1 MGRSRV
7 IGAASAASI
16 GAMTETIR
24 LLEADEEIR
33 LARAIEA
40 GLLASEQLAQDT
52 ASAGTA
58 AELTTLERQGRDA
71 WQRFLLANVRLV
83 QSIATKEAR
92 RSPAGLDE
100 LFQEGFLGLTEA
112 LVRWDHTS
120 GYRFSTYA
128 STWIKR
134 RVCDAA
140 VEQRVPASVRTA
152 LRARGVRGLA
162 DELTAELRR
171 PASDADVA
179 QVLGRSERWVARVRH
194 LSVWAPLD
202 PDLVVVG
209 PHSEPID
216 DTDLSPLLRALPAAE
231 AAVVRTRFGLGGDSP
246 LRQAPAAAR
255 LGMSL
260 STLRRHETRALRRLR
275 GWILADQAA

>member
-1 MGRSRV
+1 M
-7 IGAASAASI
+7 IGAASPASI
-16 GAMTETIR
+16 GDMSETIR
-24 LLEADEEIR
+24 LLEADDEIR
-33 LARAIEA
+33 LARIIEA
-40 GLLASEQLAQDT
+40 GLLATERLARGDE
-52 ASAGTA
+52 SAATA

-71 WQRFLLANVRLV
+71 WQHFLLANVRLV
-83 QSIATKEAR
+83 QSIATHEAR
-92 RSPAGLDE
+92 RSSTSLDE

-128 STWIKR
+128 TAWIRR
-134 RVCDAA
+134 RVRDAA

-162 DELTAELRR
+162 DELTAEFRR
-171 PASDADVA
+171 PASDAEVA
-179 QVLGRSERWVARVRH
+179 QVLGRSERWVARIRH
-194 LSVWAPLD
+194 LPVWAPLD
-202 PDLVVVG
+202 PDLLDVG
-209 PHSEPID
+209 AAPEHPD
-216 DTDLSPLLRALPAAE
+216 DTDLRPLLRALPATE
-231 AAVVRTRFGLGGDSP
+231 AAVLRTRFGLGGEAP

-275 GWILADQAA
+275 GWIRAEQAA